1 MLPKQKRARHSI
13 LKGKNRMPQVTFN
26 LPITVTDGK
35 AVMDVAALSPDVVA
49 ALINMANGKAA
60 NASGRVNLVFA
71 QSYVGAPVASRPTDK
86 VNFPLIQLAIYSSS
100 NLDELGQAE
109 KRLAR
114 RESMLAADRAKIANI
129 KMAQVP
135 APVVA
140 VPVKC
145 SACGSNP
152 ATVARVNERGKAYR
166 LCARCAK
173 RIVK

>member
-1 MLPKQKRARHSI
+1 
-13 LKGKNRMPQVTFN
+13 MPQVTFN

-49 ALINMANGKAA
+49 ALINMANGKEP
-60 NASGRVNLVFA
+60 NASGRINLVFSQA
-71 QSYVGAPVASRPTDK
+71 YVGAQANTRPSDK
-86 VNFPLIQLAIYSSS
+86 VNFPLVQLAVYSSS

-114 RESMLAADRAKIANI
+114 REGMLANDRAKIASI

-135 APVVA
+135 TPVVVA
-140 VPVKC
+140 PVKC
-145 SACGSNP
+145 SACGTSP
-152 ATVARVNERGKAYR
+152 STVSRVNTKGKAYS
-166 LCARCAK
+166 LCAKCAK